1 MTIDNV
7 TVIIESGALSA
18 KEAERYI
25 RKIQRH
31 SKGRTLKRVSFRLAD
46 GHLDLRYAF
55 EGIPFE
61 RIRRITGYLVGTL
74 ERFNDAK
81 RAEEH
86 DRVKHAGPEPCPR

>member
-18 KEAERYI
+18 REAERYI

-46 GHLDLRYAF
+46 GYLDLRYSF
-55 EGIPFE
+55 EGLPFE
-61 RIRRITGYLVGTL
+61 RIRRISHAATG
-74 ERFNDAK
+74 ERKA
-81 RAEEH
+81 
-86 DRVKHAGPEPCPR
+86 V

>member
-1 MTIDNV
+1 MMMDNV
-7 TVIIESGALSA
+7 TVIIESGAISA

-31 SKGRTLKRVSFRLAD
+31 AKGRTLKRVSFRLAD

-61 RIRRITGYLVGTL
+61 RIRRISREKPR
-74 ERFNDAK
+74 ERKA
-81 RAEEH
+81 
-86 DRVKHAGPEPCPR
+86 V

>member
-1 MTIDNV
+1 MDFRYGCNTAGGIFMTIDNV

-61 RIRRITGYLVGTL
+61 RIRRISYETPK
-74 ERFNDAK
+74 ERKA
-81 RAEEH
+81 
-86 DRVKHAGPEPCPR
+86 V